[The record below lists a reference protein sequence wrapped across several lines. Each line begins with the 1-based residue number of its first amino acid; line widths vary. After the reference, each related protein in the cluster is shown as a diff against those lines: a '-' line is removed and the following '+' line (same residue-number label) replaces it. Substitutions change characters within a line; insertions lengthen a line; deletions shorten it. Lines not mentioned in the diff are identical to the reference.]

1 MTKTICVAL
10 LLISSL
16 SFSQSK
22 KGDYLVTEEKDTI
35 FCKIVGL
42 SGKRVEYIKENEN
55 SSSKKNIY
63 KFSDLNI
70 TDLNVIENPLGI
82 KIEQPEKGFAYVY
95 LYRPYVYTGS
105 ALNCKVEYNGT
116 SLVNLKTN
124 SYYLHKIKANEIH
137 KYNWNNSSKKI
148 VEINAKDGVVYY
160 IRASFEAEYINWDLN
175 KMYAGMQ
182 NSSVMNLNGKDF
194 GMQNLPTW
202 SNSMSI
208 FIDNPMIARYMV
220 LTMKKESLTY

>member
-1 MTKTICVAL
+1 MKKTICVTL

-55 SSSKKNIY
+55 SSSTKNIY
-63 KFSDLNI
+63 SFIDVNI
-70 TDLNVIENPLGI
+70 TDLSVIENPLGI

-105 ALNCKVEYNGT
+105 ALNCKVDYNGT
-116 SLVNLKTN
+116 SLVNLKTK
-124 SYYLHKIKANEIH
+124 SYYLHKVKANEIH
-137 KYNWNNSSKKI
+137 KYNWNNSSKII
-148 VEINAKDGVVYY
+148 VEINAKEGEVYF
-160 IRASFEAEYINWDLN
+160 IRGSFGAEYINWDTN
-175 KMYAGMQ
+175 KMYPGMQ
-182 NSSVMNLNGKDF
+182 NSSVINSNGKSF
-194 GMQNLPTW
+194 GTQNFPTW
-202 SNSMSI
+202 SNGMNI
-208 FIDNPMIARYMV
+208 FIDNPKIARYMV
-220 LTMKKESLTY
+220 LTMKKESPSN

>member
-1 MTKTICVAL
+1 MKKTVCLTL

-55 SSSKKNIY
+55 SSSTKNIY
-63 KFSDLNI
+63 SFLDVNI
-70 TDLNVIENPLGI
+70 TDLSVIENPLGI
-82 KIEQPEKGFAYVY
+82 KIEQPEKGYAYVY

-116 SLVNLKTN
+116 SLVNLKTK

-137 KYNWNNSSKKI
+137 KYKWNNSSENM
-148 VEINAKDGVVYY
+148 VEINAKDGEIYF
-160 IRASFEAEYINWDLN
+160 IRGSFEAEYINWN
-175 KMYAGMQ
+175 AYG
-182 NSSVMNLNGKDF
+182 NSSVM
-194 GMQNLPTW
+194 QNSPTW
-202 SNSMSI
+202 SNAMSI
-208 FIDNPMIARYMV
+208 FIDNPKIARYMV
-220 LTMKKESLTY
+220 LTMKKESPTY

>member
-1 MTKTICVAL
+1 MKDKIKKTIFVTL

-55 SSSKKNIY
+55 SSSTKNIY
-63 KFSDLNI
+63 SFLDVNI
-70 TDLNVIENPLGI
+70 TDLSVIENPLGI

-105 ALNCKVEYNGT
+105 ALNCKVDYNGT
-116 SLVNLKTN
+116 SLVNLKTK
-124 SYYLHKIKANEIH
+124 SYYLHKVKANQIH
-137 KYNWNNSSKKI
+137 KYNWNNSSKI
-148 VEINAKDGVVYY
+148 ILEIYAKEGEVYF
-160 IRASFEAEYINWDLN
+160 IRGSFGAEYQPLN
-175 KMYAGMQ
+175 PISTYANGM
-182 NSSVMNLNGKDF
+182 NIS
-194 GMQNLPTW
+194 
-202 SNSMSI
+202 
-208 FIDNPMIARYMV
+208 IDNPKIARYMV
-220 LTMKKESLTY
+220 LTMKKESPTN

>member
-1 MTKTICVAL
+1 MKKTIFVTFI
-10 LLISSL
+10 LITCL

-55 SSSKKNIY
+55 SSSTNNIY
-63 KFSDLNI
+63 SFLDLNI
-70 TDLNVIENPLGI
+70 SDLNVIENPLGI

-116 SLVNLKTN
+116 SLVNLKTK

-137 KYNWNNSSKKI
+137 KYNWNNNENNK
-148 VEINAKDGVVYY
+148 VEINAEDGKIYF
-160 IRASFEAEYINWDLN
+160 IRGSFEAVEMNWN
-175 KMYAGMQ
+175 PMNNNGMIG
-182 NSSVMNLNGKDF
+182 NGMI
-194 GMQNLPTW
+194 G
-202 SNSMSI
+202 NSMSI
-208 FIDNPMIARYMV
+208 FIDNPKIARYMV
-220 LTMKKESLTY
+220 LTMKKESPKY